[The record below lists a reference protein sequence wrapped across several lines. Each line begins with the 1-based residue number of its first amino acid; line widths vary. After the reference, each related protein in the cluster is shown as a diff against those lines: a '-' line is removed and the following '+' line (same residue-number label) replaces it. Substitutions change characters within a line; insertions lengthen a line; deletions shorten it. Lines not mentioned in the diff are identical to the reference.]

1 MNSSV
6 ANIYAAYMNE
16 VERLSDII
24 RNLKNTIANQIADEA
39 EESVNSKHYNVS
51 KIELKIAN
59 ATRVLDKYIL
69 DNSPIVI
76 KYMENKRENEFC
88 GADVDET
95 IGGIDGGGNI
105 QAAHN
110 PKLDMFKSLIGS
122 DEDED
127 EEEEGHWDASA
138 QSTSSYSNIGMY
150 NREESQKFTC
160 INCNAGEMILSE
172 CDGIII
178 CNSCGITCA
187 NITDNER
194 PSYKEIPKEASFY
207 AYKRINHFREILT
220 QFQAKES
227 TIIDDSVIDK
237 IKVQIK
243 RERLVIK
250 NLTNKKTKEILKQL
264 GLNKYYEHIPFI
276 KSRLGIAPQSMD
288 PELESTLCDL
298 FVEIQQPYAK
308 HCPADRVNF
317 LNYYYTLYK
326 LCELLDQ
333 MNFLPHFP
341 MLKDKHK
348 LREQDAV
355 WEKICMELGW
365 MYIPTIYA
373 NLNSGSNTQ
382 LTPNSNPFASMGV
395 IRRRHTNEPAITDSG
410 A

>member
-1 MNSSV
+1 MSNSV
-6 ANIYAAYMNE
+6 ANIYAAYVTE
-16 VERLSDII
+16 VNRLSEII
-24 RNLKNTIANQIADEA
+24 CNLN
-39 EESVNSKHYNVS
+39 SVIDGSLDPPDHQEPHPKPVNVS
-51 KIELKIAN
+51 KMELKITN
-59 ATRVLDKYIL
+59 TSRILDKYIL

-88 GADVDET
+88 GADVNHT
-95 IGGIDGGGNI
+95 IDGAGST
-105 QAAHN
+105 AAHN
-110 PKLDMFKSLIGS
+110 PKLDIFKSLVGS
-122 DEDED
+122 DCEDED
-127 EEEEGHWDASA
+127 EGHWDAITA
-138 QSTSSYSNIGMY
+138 DPITASYSNIGMY
-150 NREESQKFTC
+150 NRESSQKFTC
-160 INCNAGEMILSE
+160 LNCNAGEMILSE

-227 TIIDDSVIDK
+227 TVIDDCVIDK
-237 IKVQIK
+237 IKIQIK
-243 RERLVIK
+243 RERLVTK

-276 KSRLGIAPQSMD
+276 KSRLGITPQSMD
-288 PELESTLCDL
+288 PELETTLCDL

-373 NLNSGSNTQ
+373 NLNSGSATQ
-382 LTPNSNPFASMGV
+382 LNANDNPFASMGV
-395 IRRRHTNEPAITDSG
+395 IRRRGGG
-410 A
+410 AMNGDVE